1 MLDYNQ
7 EAKKL
12 FDSFDG
18 SCSSRFN
25 NLDPIYRSEAGGF
38 IYVGGDLVRILL
50 PINQLS
56 IVCLQ
61 AARDLTGLQRR
72 GVTAVVNCTINIQC
86 FHKGSLDYFIFDV
99 AFWRREVQGRL
110 SGELSAFLKPVL
122 EFINDVINRGES
134 VLVHCLAGA
143 HRAGTTGIICLMHFQ
158 GIDST
163 TAISTAKNRRPI
175 IEPIGDFRE
184 LLSRCDQLQRNHS
197 NKFVL

>member
-12 FDSFDG
+12 FDSLDG
-18 SCSSRFN
+18 SSRSRFN

-50 PINQLS
+50 PINQWS

-72 GVTAVVNCTINIQC
+72 GVTAVVNCTTNIQC
-86 FHKGSLDYFIFDV
+86 FHKGSLDYFVFDV
-99 AFWRREVQGRL
+99 AFWRREVLGRL
-110 SGELSAFLKPVL
+110 NGELSAFLKPVL

-143 HRAGTTGIICLMHFQ
+143 HRAGTTGEIPQTKGLSDQGLFHFR
-158 GIDST
+158 DHMFD
-163 TAISTAKNRRPI
+163 AFPRNRFNHCNFPGQKQKTNNRTH
-175 IEPIGDFRE
+175 RR
-184 LLSRCDQLQRNHS
+184 LS
-197 NKFVL
+197 